1 MGERVRRPV
10 AAQHYSLRRVCNSWG
25 MQLTQAIAQFG
36 DHIAIERA
44 LSPQTVRNYGVDLD
58 LFARFAATRGIDRTE
73 QLSVELCRD
82 WLWELSEAGAARGTL
97 ARRSASVRSFGA
109 WGQRIGLWEHS
120 PARRLARP
128 KPQQSLP
135 RVLSQAQMTEL
146 LDRAKQFAEHGEP
159 IARRN
164 WAILELL
171 YATGIRVSELVGLNL
186 DGCDLDRL
194 TVRVWG
200 KGGKERVVP
209 FGAPAKDA
217 IVEYLRL
224 ARPVLVTGE
233 PTEALWLGARGQR
246 LTARAAYGIAHRMLI
261 DIPGSGPAG
270 PHVFRHTA
278 ATHLLD
284 GGADLRAVQEV
295 LGHASLGTTQVYT
308 HVSAERLASAYRQ
321 AHPRA

>member
-1 MGERVRRPV
+1 
-10 AAQHYSLRRVCNSWG
+10 
-25 MQLTQAIAQFG
+25 MQLREAIAQFG

-44 LSPQTVRNYGVDLD
+44 LSPQTVRAYGDDLE
-58 LFARFAATRGIDRTE
+58 LFARFAESRKVQQTE
-73 QLSVELCRD
+73 QISIELCRD
-82 WLWELSEAGAARGTL
+82 WLWELSESGAARGSL
-97 ARRSASVRSFGA
+97 ARRSATLRSFGS
-109 WGQRIGLWEHS
+109 WGQRVGLWEHS

-128 KPQQSLP
+128 KPQRSLP
-135 RVLSQAQMTEL
+135 RVLTQAQMAEL
-146 LDRAKQFAEHGEP
+146 LDQAAARAEGGNPVQL
-159 IARRN
+159 RN
-164 WAILELL
+164 LAILELL

-209 FGAPAKDA
+209 FGIPARDA
-217 IVEYLRL
+217 LIDYLRR
-224 ARPVLVTGE
+224 ARPVLE
-233 PTEALWLGARGQR
+233 TEASAEAFWLGARGAR
-246 LTARAAYGIAHRMLI
+246 LTARAAYGIVHRVLEAV
-261 DIPGSGPAG
+261 PGSGPAG

-308 HVSAERLASAYRQ
+308 HVSSERLAAAYRQ